1 MPKRRTRTSK
11 KSLKKDSSIQLRQRK
26 KIKLKKEE
34 ETQVIQKKKK
44 KDDIDVRT
52 FAETFQRSQ
61 ESTSKKKSKKKKK
74 IRMGEVATVKAVSEF
89 VKTQSRPLLLSLKG
103 LIRAKMVRR
112 PSARNRSPYVGD
124 ILLEDGR
131 EAIAHMPCM
140 DMGGKCIE
148 GANLL
153 VRVATDA
160 KGNPV
165 GKDAVSAKYG
175 RFTPEQYTANF
186 TSTSTF
192 NRYTEM
198 RIYYSTALER

>member
-1 MPKRRTRTSK
+1 MPKRRSRSSK
-11 KSLKKDSSIQLRQRK
+11 KSKKDSSIQLRQRK

-34 ETQVIQKKKK
+34 TQVIQRKKNEI
-44 KDDIDVRT
+44 DDIRT
-52 FAETFQRSQ
+52 FAETFQRGQ
-61 ESTSKKKSKKKKK
+61 ESTTKKKTKKKKK

-89 VKTQSRPLLLSLKG
+89 VKSQSRPLLLSLKG

-153 VRVATDA
+153 VRVATDS

-192 NRYTEM
+192 NRYTQM
-198 RIYYSTALER
+198 RIYYSAALER

>member
-1 MPKRRTRTSK
+1 MPKRRNRSK
-11 KSLKKDSSIQLRQRK
+11 KVKKDSIRLRQRK
-26 KIKLKKEE
+26 KIKLKE

-44 KDDIDVRT
+44 NDIEIVDVGA
-52 FAETFQRSQ
+52 FAEAFQRSK
-61 ESTSKKKSKKKKK
+61 ESTTTKKKKKKKK

-89 VKTQSRPLLLSLKG
+89 VRTQSRPLLLSLRG

-140 DMGGKCIE
+140 DMGGKCRE

-160 KGNPV
+160 KGQPV
-165 GKDAVSAKYG
+165 GKDAVSKKYG
-175 RFTPEQYTANF
+175 
-186 TSTSTF
+186 TF
-192 NRYTEM
+192 HY
-198 RIYYSTALER
+198 